1 MEKPLQ
7 YDIGMAVVIL
17 IDQQNLFQPGHGSI
31 KLTFTGILND
41 KLRGFYR
48 SKYTT
53 DGEDRY
59 AAVTQFAVRLQT
71 QVILVKRQT
80 L

>member
-1 MEKPLQ
+1 MDTRVLHLL
-7 YDIGMAVVIL
+7 VRFFL
-17 IDQQNLFQPGHGSI
+17 II

-71 QVILVKRQT
+71 QVILIKRQSRS
-80 L
+80 